1 MQLQTTWGWL
11 IAVYFFLG
19 GLGAGAFCTV
29 ALIAL
34 LSGERFKATIRF
46 GAWASAI
53 VIAVGTLALIADVGV
68 PLRALVMYNS
78 FVNLNSWMARGA
90 WILFFAILLNGLF
103 ALWWTDAALTRA
115 GRIWKPLVEQ
125 RALWRAIVAAIGIL
139 LNLGVAVYTGIL
151 LNVLPFR
158 PFWNTD
164 ILPVLFTVSALDT
177 GLGLITAYATLR
189 ERANGV
195 ERLRLILEAFVILLI
210 LAEGAVLAYYLQT
223 MMGGVIDA
231 VRSAQLLLNGA
242 LSPLFWGGVVG
253 FGLLVPLLVCVVQLS
268 GLGKR
273 FRPGVAP
280 VIAISSCLIGGF
292 TLRMVVL
299 LAGLPQMLSSPALL
313 QILAGVRFAP

>member
-1 MQLQTTWGWL
+1 
-11 IAVYFFLG
+11 
-19 GLGAGAFCTV
+19 
-29 ALIAL
+29 
-34 LSGERFKATIRF
+34 
-46 GAWASAI
+46 
-53 VIAVGTLALIADVGV
+53 
-68 PLRALVMYNS
+68 
-78 FVNLNSWMARGA
+78 
-90 WILFFAILLNGLF
+90 
-103 ALWWTDAALTRA
+103 
-115 GRIWKPLVEQ
+115 
-125 RALWRAIVAAIGIL
+125 
-139 LNLGVAVYTGIL
+139 L

-268 GLGKR
+268 GLG
-273 FRPGVAP
+273 
-280 VIAISSCLIGGF
+280 
-292 TLRMVVL
+292 
-299 LAGLPQMLSSPALL
+299 
-313 QILAGVRFAP
+313 